1 MEEIKEIMCT
11 IIDMNSL
18 TNPLLYSVDLT
29 FYTDITPILS
39 VWIKEKSTNKMH
51 LIQNWRDT
59 DVLEATRELAIKL
72 ST

>member
-1 MEEIKEIMCT
+1 VI
-11 IIDMNSL
+11 
-18 TNPLLYSVDLT
+18 YSVV
-29 FYTDITPILS
+29 YIQGERNGRNKRNYVYYHGHES